1 MGGIGFMAKASAK
14 EEIISLLPDD
24 ETIPRPRLSKLI
36 IKNFRTIG
44 NTPVEI
50 YLDDIVVLVGANNV
64 GKSSILRAYE
74 VAMNTGSKAGYLTI
88 DDFPNNIVDSEN
100 LPEIEV
106 YTIISENKPGAQW
119 IKTLPNGE
127 MLIREK
133 WTWSSPGVEPKRR
146 GFDVDANAWV
156 DKVPWGAP
164 NVANAYRPKVHRI
177 DAFASPETQEAE
189 ITGLLHAIIKDK
201 FKNITSPGNTSG
213 KTDYEI
219 LLEQIKG
226 FQKTVAKAV
235 DEETENIEKSINKYL
250 EGVFHN
256 YVISLDAKPESNVE
270 KTYTP
275 FKETPDLFMG
285 PDGGFMSRISAQG
298 SGARRTLM
306 WTALKYIAEN
316 GDNDGRPHVLLLDEP
331 ELCLHPSAIRDA
343 RKTLYDLPQ
352 VGNWQVMVTT
362 HSPIFIDLS
371 RDNTTIIRVSRD
383 ETDEVKSTVLF
394 RPENAKLSDD
404 DKDNMK
410 LLNVCDPYVH
420 EFFFGGRIVVVEGDT
435 EYTAFSRLKLLY
447 PGEYDDVHIIRAR
460 GKGVIPSIIK
470 ILNQFTSNYGIL
482 HDADTKLTPKGT
494 GNPAWTVNTKIL
506 SEVNNSSDISNTVL
520 IACKTNFE
528 DALLNVTV
536 SKDKPYHTLEKM
548 KTDISFRE
556 KVKSLLDAL
565 LDNKID
571 PPEHCIRWQTL
582 DDIE

>member
-1 MGGIGFMAKASAK
+1 MAKAK
-14 EEIISLLPDD
+14 EEIISLVSDD
-24 ETIPRPRLSKLI
+24 ENVPRPRLSKLV

-44 NTPVEI
+44 NIPVEI

-88 DDFPNNIVDSEN
+88 DDFPNNIVEEDN

-106 YTIISENKPGAQW
+106 HTIISENKPGEQW
-119 IKTLPNGE
+119 IETLSSGE

-146 GFDVDANAWV
+146 GFDVYEQKWV

-177 DAFASPETQEAE
+177 DAFSAPDVQEAE
-189 ITGLLHAIIKDK
+189 ITGLLQAIIKEK
-201 FKNITSPGNTSG
+201 FKNIISPNNTSG
-213 KTDYEI
+213 KTDYEV

-226 FQKTVAKAV
+226 FQKKVTESI
-235 DEETENIEKSINKYL
+235 DLETENIEKSINEYL
-250 EGVFHN
+250 AGVFQN
-256 YVISLDAKPESNVE
+256 YVISLDAKPESNIE

-275 FKETPDLFMG
+275 FKETPDLYMG
-285 PDGGFMSRISAQG
+285 PRGGFMSRISTQG

-306 WTALKYIAEN
+306 WTALKYIAEK
-316 GDNDGRPHVLLLDEP
+316 GDRDGRPHVLLLDEP

-343 RKTLYDLPQ
+343 QKTLYDLPKI
-352 VGNWQVMVTT
+352 GNWQVMVTT

-371 RDNTTIIRVSRD
+371 RDNTTIIRVSKD
-383 ETDEVKSTVLF
+383 EGDKVKSTVLF
-394 RPENAKLSDD
+394 RPEKAKLSED
-404 DKDNMK
+404 DKENLK

-435 EYTAFSRLKLLY
+435 EYTAFSQLKLFY
-447 PGEYDDVHIIRAR
+447 PEEYADVHIIRAR
-460 GKGVIPSIIK
+460 GKAIIPSIVK
-470 ILNQFTSNYGIL
+470 ILNQFTANYGVL
-482 HDADTKLTPKGT
+482 HDADTKLTSKGK
-494 GNPAWTVNTKIL
+494 GNPAWTINTKIL
-506 SEVNNSSDISNTVL
+506 EAVNNSSDSSKTIL

-528 DALLNVTV
+528 SALMDVDV
-536 SKDKPYHTLEKM
+536 KSDKPYYTWDKM
-548 KTDISFRE
+548 KNDQEFKL
-556 KVKSLLDAL
+556 KVKQLLDSLL
-565 LDNKID
+565 NNEVKT
-571 PPEHCIRWQTL
+571 PENCIRWNNL